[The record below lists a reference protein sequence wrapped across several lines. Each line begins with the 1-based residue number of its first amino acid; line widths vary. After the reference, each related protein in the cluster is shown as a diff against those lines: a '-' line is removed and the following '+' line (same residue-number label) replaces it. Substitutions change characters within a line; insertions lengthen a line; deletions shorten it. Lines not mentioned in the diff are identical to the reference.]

1 MIRLTSI
8 QYHFDDS
15 TAKTD
20 SIKCNFSVTSDRNE
34 YVNGNVTLLPGDLEE
49 SATLDDLTRKQIETL
64 AKTRFAKLVQGEGG
78 EG

>member
-8 QYHFDDS
+8 QYQFDNS

-20 SIKCNFSVTSDRNE
+20 SITCSFNVTSDRNE
-34 YVNGNVTLLPGDLEE
+34 YINGNVTLLPGDLEE
-49 SATLDDLTRKQIETL
+49 STTLDDLTRKQIETL

>member
-8 QYHFDDS
+8 QYQFDNS

-20 SIKCNFSVTSDRNE
+20 SITCSFNVTSERNE
-34 YVNGNVTLLPGDLEE
+34 YINGNVTLLPGDLEE
-49 SATLDDLTRKQIETL
+49 STSLDDLTRKQIETL
-64 AKTRFAKLVQGEGG
+64 AKTRFAKLAQGG

>member
-8 QYHFDDS
+8 QYQFDNS

-20 SIKCNFSVTSDRNE
+20 SITCSFNVTSDRNE
-34 YVNGNVTLLPGDLEE
+34 YINGNVTLLPSDLEE
-49 SATLDDLTRKQIETL
+49 STTLDDLTRKQIETL

>member
-8 QYHFDDS
+8 QYQFDNS

-20 SIKCNFSVTSDRNE
+20 SITCSFNVTSERNE
-34 YVNGNVTLLPGDLEE
+34 YINGNVTLLPGDLEE
-49 SATLDDLTRKQIETL
+49 STTLDDLTRKQIETL
-64 AKTRFAKLVQGEGG
+64 AKTRFAKLAQGG

>member
-8 QYHFDDS
+8 QYQFDNS

-20 SIKCNFSVTSDRNE
+20 SITCSFNVTSERNE
-34 YVNGNVTLLPGDLEE
+34 YINGNVTLLQGDLEE
-49 SATLDDLTRKQIETL
+49 STTLDDLTRKQIETL
-64 AKTRFAKLVQGEGG
+64 AKTRFAKLAQGEGG

>member
-8 QYHFDDS
+8 QYQFDNS

-20 SIKCNFSVTSDRNE
+20 SITCSFNVTSERNE
-34 YVNGNVTLLPGDLEE
+34 YINGNVTLLPGDLEE
-49 SATLDDLTRKQIETL
+49 STTLDDLTRKQIETL
-64 AKTRFAKLVQGEGG
+64 AKARFAKLVQGEGG

>member
-8 QYHFDDS
+8 QYQFDNS

-20 SIKCNFSVTSDRNE
+20 SITCSFNVTSDRNE
-34 YVNGNVTLLPGDLEE
+34 YINGNVTLLPGDLEE
-49 SATLDDLTRKQIETL
+49 STTLDDLTRKQIETL
-64 AKTRFAKLVQGEGG
+64 AKTRFAKLAQGG

>member
-8 QYHFDDS
+8 QYQFDNS

-20 SIKCNFSVTSDRNE
+20 SITCSFNVTSERNE
-34 YVNGNVTLLPGDLEE
+34 YINGNVTLLPVDLEE
-49 SATLDDLTRKQIETL
+49 STTLDDLTRKQIETL

>member
-8 QYHFDDS
+8 QYQFDNS

-20 SIKCNFSVTSDRNE
+20 SITCSFNVTSDRNE
-34 YVNGNVTLLPGDLEE
+34 YINGNVTLLAKDLEE
-49 SATLDDLTRKQIETL
+49 GTTLDDLTRKQIETL

>member
-8 QYHFDDS
+8 QYQFDNS

-20 SIKCNFSVTSDRNE
+20 SITCSFNVTSERNE
-34 YVNGNVTLLPGDLEE
+34 YINGNVTLLPGDLEE
-49 SATLDDLTRKQIETL
+49 STTLDDLTRKQIEIL
-64 AKTRFAKLVQGEGG
+64 AKARFAKLAQGG

>member
-8 QYHFDDS
+8 QYQFDNS

-20 SIKCNFSVTSDRNE
+20 SITCNFSVTSDRNE
-34 YVNGNVTLLPGDLEE
+34 YLNGNVTLLAKDLEE
-49 SATLDDLTRKQIETL
+49 STILDDLTRKQIETL
-64 AKTRFAKLVQGEGG
+64 AKTRFAKLAQGG

>member
-20 SIKCNFSVTSDRNE
+20 SITCNFSVTSDRNE
-34 YVNGNVTLLPGDLEE
+34 YLNGNVTLLTKDLEE
-49 SATLDDLTRKQIETL
+49 GTTLDDLTRKQIETL
-64 AKTRFAKLVQGEGG
+64 AKTRFAKLAQGG
-78 EG
+78 EA

>member
-8 QYHFDDS
+8 QYQFDNS

-20 SIKCNFSVTSDRNE
+20 SITCSFNVTSDRNE
-34 YVNGNVTLLPGDLEE
+34 YINGNVTLLPGDLEE
-49 SATLDDLTRKQIETL
+49 STTLDDLTRKQIETL
-64 AKTRFAKLVQGEGG
+64 AKTRFAKLMQGEGG

>member
-8 QYHFDDS
+8 QYQFDNS

-20 SIKCNFSVTSDRNE
+20 SITCSFNVTSERNE
-34 YVNGNVTLLPGDLEE
+34 YINGNVTLLPGDLEE
-49 SATLDDLTRKQIETL
+49 STTLDDLTRKQIETL

>member
-20 SIKCNFSVTSDRNE
+20 SITCSFNVTSDRNE
-34 YVNGNVTLLPGDLEE
+34 YLNGNVTLLAKDLEE
-49 SATLDDLTRKQIETL
+49 STSLDDLTRKQIETL
-64 AKTRFAKLVQGEGG
+64 AKTRFAKLAQGG
-78 EG
+78 EA